1 MCVPSANLAG
11 SILNTAISGAKTISE
26 VSNMKSN
33 YAYQTQIALNNAKN
47 AQNEALRQKQLGIE
61 KSRLEK
67 ISGLQEVNK
76 LKAINAA
83 NNLDMMSGTSQLSYQ
98 DVQDSANNSANS
110 IKSSYDAASESYFA
124 RANSYLETAKNYKK
138 EYNKSIFNYSLN
150 ALGKMNQVAS
160 EWYEERV

>member
-1 MCVPSANLAG
+1 MCVPSANLTG
-11 SILNTAISGAKTISE
+11 SILNTAISGAKAIGE

-67 ISGLQEVNK
+67 ISGLQETNK

-83 NNLDMMSGTSQLSYQ
+83 NNLDMMSQTAQLSYQ

-110 IKSSYDAASESYFA
+110 IKSSYDAVSESYFA

-138 EYNKSIFNYSLN
+138 EYNKSIFNHSLN
-150 ALGKMNQVAS
+150 ALGKMNLVAN
-160 EWYEERV
+160 EWYEERI

>member
-11 SILNTAISGAKTISE
+11 SILNTAISGAKAIGE

-98 DVQDSANNSANS
+98 DIENSANISANS
-110 IKSSYDAASESYFA
+110 IKSAYDATSESYFA

-138 EYNKSIFNYSLN
+138 DYNKSIFNYSLN
-150 ALGKMNQVAS
+150 ALGKMNQVAN
-160 EWYEERV
+160 EWYEEKI